1 MPGVLRLALPV
12 RQETALDSVSRSPN
26 GFLSSLAA
34 DDFELI
40 RPHLRT
46 ADLVQ
51 DMVLVEVDETL
62 KRAYLPHR
70 GVISLVVKLARGE
83 HVQIAMIG
91 RDSIFGAFSALGD
104 PVALN
109 SAVVLVPGV
118 ASTID
123 SIGFARR
130 PTRARRSAPT
140 LVRHGLAVYAQ
151 IQQTAGCNASH
162 TVESRL
168 ARCLLHTRDLSGS
181 DKLVLTQEAMAQM
194 IGARRNSVSLVAN
207 TLQQAN
213 FIHYSRGHIEITNL
227 DGLIKTS
234 CECYATVKAQYDQA
248 AASAHALAPDRCRDD
263 DAQRRLTRH
272 RAAVT
277 RAIAQSPPY
286 NYGQARLRGDLCAP
300 ELTRCSR
307 TPDSCHGADGCE
319 FEKSIETLSLLRAFT
334 RVRLFAICA
343 ELKTWPL
350 ICRCRSWWSMTTAP

>member
-1 MPGVLRLALPV
+1 M
-12 RQETALDSVSRSPN
+12 DSAPRSPN
-26 GFLSSLAA
+26 GFLSSLSA

-46 ADLVQ
+46 SELNQ

-70 GVISLVVKLARGE
+70 GVISIVVKLARGE
-83 HVQIAMIG
+83 HVQIAMVG

-104 PVALN
+104 AVALN
-109 SAVVLVPGV
+109 SAVVLVPGT

-123 SIGFARR
+123 LDQLRGA
-130 PTRARRSAPT
+130 ADRSPT
-140 LVRHGLAVYAQ
+140 LRVMLARHGLAVYSQ

-234 CECYATVKAQYDQA
+234 CECYATVKAQYTRLLHPNIQCVA
-248 AASAHALAPDRCRDD
+248 A
-263 DAQRRLTRH
+263 
-272 RAAVT
+272 
-277 RAIAQSPPY
+277 
-286 NYGQARLRGDLCAP
+286 
-300 ELTRCSR
+300 
-307 TPDSCHGADGCE
+307 
-319 FEKSIETLSLLRAFT
+319 
-334 RVRLFAICA
+334 
-343 ELKTWPL
+343 
-350 ICRCRSWWSMTTAP
+350 

>member
-1 MPGVLRLALPV
+1 M
-12 RQETALDSVSRSPN
+12 DSAPRPPN
-26 GFLSSLAA
+26 GFLSSLTT
-34 DDFELI
+34 DDFELV

-46 ADLVQ
+46 ADLSQ
-51 DMVLVEVDETL
+51 DLVLVEVDETL

-83 HVQIAMIG
+83 HVQIAMVG
-91 RDSIFGAFSALGD
+91 RDSIFGALAALGD
-104 PVALN
+104 PTALN

-123 SIGFARR
+123 LDQL
-130 PTRARRSAPT
+130 RAVADQSASLRT
-140 LVRHGLAVYAQ
+140 ALARHGLAIYAQ

-227 DGLIKTS
+227 AGLIRTS
-234 CECYATVKAQYDQA
+234 CECYTTVKNQYDRLLRPQIHCA
-248 AASAHALAPDRCRDD
+248 AA
-263 DAQRRLTRH
+263 
-272 RAAVT
+272 
-277 RAIAQSPPY
+277 
-286 NYGQARLRGDLCAP
+286 
-300 ELTRCSR
+300 
-307 TPDSCHGADGCE
+307 
-319 FEKSIETLSLLRAFT
+319 
-334 RVRLFAICA
+334 
-343 ELKTWPL
+343 
-350 ICRCRSWWSMTTAP
+350 